1 MCMRCLY
8 CGSDQSSVI
17 DKRTVP
23 GSGEIRRRRECLRCH
38 RRFTTYEKVKEE
50 ELVVIKRNGKKEFFD
65 RDKLKVGISKAL
77 EKRPAFESLESLT
90 SKIECKIRIKSKQ
103 EVTSKTIGQIVL
115 TELKRIDQVA
125 YLRFVSV
132 YRQFAD
138 AGDFTKELE
147 HLKI

>member
-1 MCMRCLY
+1 MRCQY

-23 GSGEIRRRRECLRCH
+23 GSGEVRRRRLCLKCH
-38 RRFTTYEKVKEE
+38 RRFTTYERVREE
-50 ELVVIKRNGKKEFFD
+50 ELIVIKRNGKKEFFD
-65 RDKLKVGISKAL
+65 RDKLRAGISKSL
-77 EKRPAFESLESLT
+77 EKRPAFESVESL
-90 SKIECKIRIKSKQ
+90 SLKIENKIRTKGKREISSK
-103 EVTSKTIGQIVL
+103 VIGQLVL
-115 TELKRIDQVA
+115 TELRRIDQVA